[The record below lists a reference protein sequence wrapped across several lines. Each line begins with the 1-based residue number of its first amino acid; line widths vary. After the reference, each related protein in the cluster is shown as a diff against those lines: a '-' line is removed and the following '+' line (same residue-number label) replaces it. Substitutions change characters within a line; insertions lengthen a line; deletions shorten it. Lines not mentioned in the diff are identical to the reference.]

1 MSNIPYT
8 QRTAGGSHSQS
19 SRDDLPED
27 VGNLSNDLSM
37 LTFSGSPD
45 LTTTTSNI
53 ASESQCLGP
62 HQSEAPPAQPSDMR
76 SINEADLSSETTF
89 NPVAAALPVE
99 LVQMIY
105 GYLGPTDFNAA
116 RHTCHSWM
124 FASLNHNLP
133 MQQIKRG
140 GWWSSVANMPRLSR
154 EWRPC
159 GLLSSFLTRECA
171 LAGTNFSSANGTAPM
186 ATESATPDGY
196 RSLVVASLYG
206 GYTATAHGATININR
221 LEGSASHPFAVVDCE
236 QAVVAMSITTDPLLL
251 GVLLV
256 DRVGV
261 LVNLGGSLTPNSAAT
276 LDIRASGGLEGDSF
290 RPDGPSRDVSL
301 GSLDELSLNAG
312 STGSRELLHHSV
324 VLGSSRTWLEYVRN
338 RRSRVRGIR
347 AMRSSRSQLLAA
359 ELDPTH
365 KGKDKAGVLAMS
377 PSRIYRNVCWENDPP
392 LSVAVSPNGQCVAFG
407 SAKGVELYWED
418 INTGQSMNR
427 YFSLTRPSE
436 VLHFLPPRRSID
448 SPHKLRLISSPGS
461 APGTT
466 SASMTQ
472 VGTIRP
478 WPGTWFTLAG
488 RFRSAASN
496 GIAGHCRAV
505 PLSDGH
511 HMMFMDEETGRVCV
525 GADQP
530 VGSAEMLSRKSVLE
544 PPSTSCSP
552 CTMYAATSY
561 LDSGARIAVAYGNDI
576 VLYSVPIDALRY
588 STAQQEET
596 LQPLDL
602 PFADLEKAKTLR
614 HPTSNAA
621 ATREA
626 ILGTEDAT
634 RLDKLNML
642 WAHWLPASGDHMPER
657 EEEIWPLAIPGIR
670 VGSLE
675 SPAALAIQ
683 VDSAVTVWAFG
694 HDGLEVAWSV

>member
-1 MSNIPYT
+1 MSNMPYT
-8 QRTAGGSHSQS
+8 QRLAGGSHSQS
-19 SRDDLPED
+19 SRNDLLED
-27 VGNLSNDLSM
+27 VETLSDDLSM
-37 LTFSGSPD
+37 LTCSGSPD

-53 ASESQCLGP
+53 ASDSQCLGS
-62 HQSEAPPAQPSDMR
+62 HQSEAPPAHPSDMR
-76 SINEADLSSETTF
+76 SINEAELSSETTF
-89 NPVAAALPVE
+89 NSVAASLPVE
-99 LVQMIY
+99 LVQIIY

-116 RHTCHSWM
+116 RYTCHSWM
-124 FASLNHNLP
+124 LASLNHDLLV
-133 MQQIKRG
+133 QQIKRG

-171 LAGTNFSSANGTAPM
+171 LAGTNLSSANGTAPM

-236 QAVVAMSITTDPLLL
+236 QAVVAMSITTDPLFL

-261 LVNLGGSLTPNSAAT
+261 LVNLGGSLTSSSAAT
-276 LDIRASGGLEGDSF
+276 LDIRASGGLDGDNF
-290 RPDGPSRDVSL
+290 QPDGPSRDVSL
-301 GSLDELSLNAG
+301 GSLDELSLDAG

-324 VLGSSRTWLEYVRN
+324 VLGSSRTWSEYVRN

-472 VGTIRP
+472 VGNIRP

-511 HMMFMDEETGRVCV
+511 HMMFTDEETGRF
-525 GADQP
+525 
-530 VGSAEMLSRKSVLE
+530 VLE
-544 PPSTSCSP
+544 PPPGNCSP
-552 CTMYAATSY
+552 YALYAAASN
-561 LDSGARIAVAYGNDI
+561 LESGARIAVAYDDDV

-596 LQPLDL
+596 LQPLDQ
-602 PFADLEKAKTLR
+602 PFAEMEMVNILR

-621 ATREA
+621 AAREA
-626 ILGTEDAT
+626 LFQTDDVT

-642 WAHWLPASGDHMPER
+642 WAHWLPALGEHTPER
-657 EEEIWPLAIPGIR
+657 EEEIWPLSVPGVY

-675 SPAALAIQ
+675 FPVALAVR
-683 VDSAVTVWAFG
+683 VDTAVTVWAFG
-694 HDGLEVAWSV
+694 QDGLDMVWSL

>member
-1 MSNIPYT
+1 MPYT

-19 SRDDLPED
+19 SRNDLPED
-27 VGNLSNDLSM
+27 VETLSDDLSM

-45 LTTTTSNI
+45 LPTTTSNI
-53 ASESQCLGP
+53 ARESQCSVS
-62 HQSEAPPAQPSDMR
+62 HQFEAPPAHPSDMR

-99 LVQMIY
+99 LVQIIY
-105 GYLGPTDFNAA
+105 GHLGPTDFNAA

-124 FASLNHNLP
+124 LASLNHDLLV
-133 MQQIKRG
+133 QQIKRG
-140 GWWSSVANMPRLSR
+140 GWWSSSAKLPTLHR
-154 EWRPC
+154 ELHHCWP
-159 GLLSSFLTRECA
+159 LSSYLTRECA
-171 LAGTNFSSANGTAPM
+171 LTGTNLSSANGTAPM
-186 ATESATPDGY
+186 ATESAVPDGC
-196 RSLVVASLYG
+196 RTVVVASLCG
-206 GYTATAHGATININR
+206 RYTATAHGSNISVNR
-221 LEGSASHPFAVVDCE
+221 LEGLSSHPFATVDCE
-236 QAVVAMSITTDPLLL
+236 QAVVAISITTDPLCL

-256 DRVGV
+256 DRESA
-261 LVNLGGSLTPNSAAT
+261 GSMSVTSTPAAT
-276 LDIRASGGLEGDSF
+276 LDIRATGGLDGDDP
-290 RPDGPSRDVSL
+290 RPGGPSRNVSI

-324 VLGSSRTWLEYVRN
+324 VLGSSRTWSEYVRN

-359 ELDPTH
+359 ELDLTH

-377 PSRIYRNVCWENDPP
+377 PSRIYSNVCWENDPP

-436 VLHFLPPRRSID
+436 VLHFLPPRRNID

-472 VGTIRP
+472 VGNIRP

-505 PLSDGH
+505 QLSDGH
-511 HMMFMDEETGRVCV
+511 HMMFTDEETGRVCV

-530 VGSAEMLSRKSVLE
+530 VGSAEMLSRKFVLE
-544 PPSTSCSP
+544 PPPGNCSP
-552 CTMYAATSY
+552 YALYAAASN
-561 LDSGARIAVAYGNDI
+561 LESGARIAVAYGDDV
-576 VLYSVPIDALRY
+576 VLYSVAIDALRY

-596 LQPLDL
+596 LQPLDQ
-602 PFADLEKAKTLR
+602 PFAKMEMVNILR

-621 ATREA
+621 AAREA
-626 ILGTEDAT
+626 LFQTDDVT

-642 WAHWLPASGDHMPER
+642 WAHWLPALGEHTPER
-657 EEEIWPLAIPGIR
+657 EEEIWPLSIPGVY
-670 VGSLE
+670 VGSME
-675 SPAALAIQ
+675 SPVALAVQ
-683 VDSAVTVWAFG
+683 VDTAVTVWACG
-694 HDGLEVAWSV
+694 QDGLDMVWSL

>member
-1 MSNIPYT
+1 MADISYT
-8 QRTAGGSHSQS
+8 QWAADRPP
-19 SRDDLPED
+19 SRPSLIGLQQDHMTLSDDFR
-27 VGNLSNDLSM
+27 S

-45 LTTTTSNI
+45 LTTTTSKI
-53 ASESQCLGP
+53 ASDSQCLGS
-62 HQSEAPPAQPSDMR
+62 HQSEAPPAHPSDMR
-76 SINEADLSSETTF
+76 SINDADLSSETTL
-89 NPVAAALPVE
+89 NSVAASLPVE

-105 GYLGPTDFNAA
+105 AHFGPTDFDAA

-124 FASLNHNLP
+124 TASLDHDLL

-140 GWWSSVANMPRLSR
+140 GWWSSVANMPTLSR
-154 EWRPC
+154 EWHPC
-159 GLLSSFLTRECA
+159 VLLSSFLTRECA
-171 LAGTNFSSANGTAPM
+171 LAGTNVSSADGKTSV
-186 ATESATPDGY
+186 ATEFATDGY
-196 RSLVVASLYG
+196 RSLVVASLCG

-221 LEGSASHPFAVVDCE
+221 LEGSASHSFAVVDCE
-236 QAVVAMSITTDPLLL
+236 QAVVAMSITTDPLCL
-251 GVLLV
+251 GILLV
-256 DRVGV
+256 DRESA
-261 LVNLGGSLTPNSAAT
+261 GSLSITSNAAAT
-276 LDIRASGGLEGDSF
+276 LDIRATGGLDGDDP
-290 RPDGPSRDVSL
+290 RPAGPSRNVSL
-301 GSLDELSLNAG
+301 GSLDELSLNAD

-324 VLGSSRTWLEYVRN
+324 VLGSSRTWAEYVRN
-338 RRSRVRGIR
+338 RRSQVRGIR

-392 LSVAVSPNGQCVAFG
+392 LSVAVSPNGQCIAFG

-436 VLHFLPPRRSID
+436 VLHFLPPRRNID

-472 VGTIRP
+472 VGSIRP

-511 HMMFMDEETGRVCV
+511 HMMFTDEETGRVCV

-530 VGSAEMLSRKSVLE
+530 VGSAEMLSRMFVLE
-544 PPSTSCSP
+544 PPSTSCAP
-552 CTMYAATSY
+552 CTLYAAASN
-561 LDSGARIAVAYGNDI
+561 LDGGARIAVAYGNEI
-576 VLYSVPIDALRY
+576 VLYSIPIDALRY

-596 LQPLDL
+596 LQPLDQH
-602 PFADLEKAKTLR
+602 FAEMEMVNILR

-626 ILGTEDAT
+626 MFEADAVA
-634 RLDKLNML
+634 RMDKLNML
-642 WAHWLPASGDHMPER
+642 WAHWLPASGDHVPER
-657 EEEIWPLAIPGIR
+657 EEEIWPLSIPGIY

-675 SPAALAIQ
+675 SPVALAVQ
-683 VDSAVTVWAFG
+683 SDAAVTVWASG

>member
-8 QRTAGGSHSQS
+8 QRTAGGSHLES
-19 SRDDLPED
+19 SRDDLPQD
-27 VGNLSNDLSM
+27 VETLSDDLRT
-37 LTFSGSPD
+37 LVISGSPD
-45 LTTTTSNI
+45 LTTTTPNI
-53 ASESQCLGP
+53 SSDSQRFGS
-62 HQSEAPPAQPSDMR
+62 HQCDVSPERRHILR
-76 SINEADLSSETTF
+76 SINDAVPGSETTL
-89 NPVAAALPVE
+89 NSVAATLPVE
-99 LVQMIY
+99 LLQMIY
-105 GYLGPTDFNAA
+105 AHLGPTDFNAA

-124 FASLNHNLP
+124 IASLNHDLL

-140 GWWSSVANMPRLSR
+140 GWWSSVAQMPTLSR
-154 EWRPC
+154 ECRPC

-171 LAGTNFSSANGTAPM
+171 FAGTNASSANGTAPM
-186 ATESATPDGY
+186 AEESAVPEGY

-206 GYTATAHGATININR
+206 GYTATAHGATININQ
-221 LEGSASHPFAVVDCE
+221 LEGSASHPFAVVVCE
-236 QAVVAMSITTDPLLL
+236 QAVVAMSITTDPLCL

-261 LVNLGGSLTPNSAAT
+261 LVNLSG
-276 LDIRASGGLEGDSF
+276 DHIRATGGLDGDDP
-290 RPDGPSRDVSL
+290 RPGGTSRNVSL

-324 VLGSSRTWLEYVRN
+324 VLRSSRTWSEYVRN

-359 ELDPTH
+359 ELDPPH
-365 KGKDKAGVLAMS
+365 KGKEKAGVLTMS

-392 LSVAVSPNGQCVAFG
+392 LSVAVSPNGHCVAFG

-427 YFSLTRPSE
+427 YFSLNRPSE
-436 VLHFLPPRRSID
+436 VLHFLPPRRNID

-472 VGTIRP
+472 VGSIRP

-530 VGSAEMLSRKSVLE
+530 VGSAEMLSRKFVLE
-544 PPSTSCSP
+544 TPSTSCSP
-552 CTMYAATSY
+552 CTLYAAASN
-561 LDSGARIAVAYGNDI
+561 LDSGARIAVAYGNDV
-576 VLYSVPIDALRY
+576 VLYSIPIDALRY

-596 LQPLDL
+596 LQPLDQ
-602 PFADLEKAKTLR
+602 PFADMEMVDTLR
-614 HPTSNAA
+614 HPISNAA

-626 ILGTEDAT
+626 MRGTEDAT

-642 WAHWLPASGDHMPER
+642 WAHWLRASGGHMPER
-657 EEEIWPLAIPGIR
+657 KEEIWPLSIPGIY

-675 SPAALAIQ
+675 SPAALAVQ

-694 HDGLEVAWSV
+694 QDGLDMVWSL